1 MTSFSAGDIVWVPFP
16 HVESDETRSRPAL
29 VISNTPIGSEGAL
42 FWAMMVTNALRPGW
56 PGDLIIEDL
65 AAAGLS
71 HPSKIRT
78 AKIATL
84 EAQGAEPIGRI
95 DDALLAEVRAR
106 MAAYL
111 DAPRQDGL
119 N

>member
-16 HVESDETRSRPAL
+16 HVESDEIKSRPAL
-29 VISNTPIGSEGAL
+29 VISNTPIGPDGAL

-56 PGDLIIEDL
+56 PGDMMIENL
-65 AAAGLS
+65 SAAGLP

-84 EAQGAEPIGRI
+84 EAEGAEPIGRI
-95 DDALLAEVRAR
+95 DDALLAEVRER
-106 MAAYL
+106 MIFYL
-111 DAPRQDGL
+111 EGASR
-119 N
+119 

>member
-1 MTSFSAGDIVWVPFP
+1 MTSFSAGDIVRVPFP
-16 HVESDETRSRPAL
+16 HVENDETRSRPAL
-29 VISNTPIGSEGAL
+29 VISNTPIGPEGGL

-95 DDALLAEVRAR
+95 DYALLADVLERIT
-106 MAAYL
+106 AYL
-111 DAPRQDGL
+111 GTPRQTSP